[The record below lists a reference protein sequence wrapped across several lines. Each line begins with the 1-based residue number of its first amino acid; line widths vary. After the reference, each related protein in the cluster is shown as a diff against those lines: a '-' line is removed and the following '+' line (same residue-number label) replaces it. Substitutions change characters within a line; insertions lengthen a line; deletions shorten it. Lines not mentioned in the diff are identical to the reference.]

1 MFRFVAK
8 LETLK
13 TQDSKLKTQNSKL
26 KKEGVILSYLFPTY
40 NKWPVKVKEASG
52 TTIVDDQGK
61 KYLDFVAG
69 IAVCN
74 LGHCHP
80 TVNEAIKNQL
90 NKVSHVSNLF
100 HIEGQEEVA
109 SLLVSHSSGDAVFFC
124 NSGTEA
130 NEAAIKLVRKATGKK
145 KIITFYQSFHGR
157 TLGSLSATGQEKIH
171 EGFTPLLQGFT
182 YLPYNNSEALTEAV
196 DSDVAAIFLEVIQGE
211 GGVHEATDEF
221 IETINYLKEKYNLL
235 VVVDEV
241 QTGIGRT
248 GKAFGYQHYN
258 LSPDIITV
266 AKGLGNG
273 FPVGGLI
280 GKQHLIEAF
289 GPGSHGS
296 TFGGNPLAMA
306 AAYSTVDTIFQE
318 SFLKDVEEKSGYFIE
333 NLKDALETSKV
344 VKQIRGKGLMIGI
357 ECHQDV
363 SSFISSLRE
372 KGLLVLNAGS
382 NVLRLLPPL
391 TVTYEEIDQAL
402 TMLKN
407 ELM

>member
-1 MFRFVAK
+1 MIIN
-8 LETLK
+8 
-13 TQDSKLKTQNSKL
+13 QSKIKW
-26 KKEGVILSYLFPTY
+26 GVSVSYLFPTY
-40 NKWPVKVKEASG
+40 NKWPIKVKEAFG
-52 TTIVDDQGK
+52 TSLIDDQGK

-80 TVNEAIKNQL
+80 YVNEMMVNQL

-109 SLLVSHSSGDAVFFC
+109 KALTSNSSGDAVFFC

-157 TLGSLSATGQEKIH
+157 TMGSLSATGQDKIH
-171 EGFTPLLQGFT
+171 HGFGPLLDGFS
-182 YLPYNNSEALTEAV
+182 YVSFNDSEALNKAV
-196 DSDVAAIFLEVIQGE
+196 NEDVAAIMLEVIQGE
-211 GGVHEATDEF
+211 GGVHGASAEF
-221 IETINYLKEKYNLL
+221 IETINQLKEKYNLL

-280 GKQHLIEAF
+280 GKAKLIEAF

-306 AAYSTVDTIFQE
+306 AANATLQTIFQD
-318 SFLKDVEEKSGYFIE
+318 SFLKDVEEKSNYFISKLAE
-333 NLKDALETSKV
+333 VLKDSEV
-344 VKQIRGKGLMIGI
+344 VKEIRGKGFILGI
-357 ECHQDV
+357 ECNQDV
-363 SSFISSLRE
+363 SSFIVGLRD
-372 KGLLVLNAGS
+372 KGLLVLNAGP

-391 TVTYEEIDQAL
+391 TVTYEELDIAISL
-402 TMLKN
+402 ISNTLNVKLV
-407 ELM
+407 ESK

>member
-1 MFRFVAK
+1 M
-8 LETLK
+8 
-13 TQDSKLKTQNSKL
+13 SN
-26 KKEGVILSYLFPTY
+26 LFPTY
-40 NKWPVKVKEASG
+40 NKWPIKVKEASG
-52 TTIVDDQGK
+52 LTLIDDQGK

-80 TVNEAIKNQL
+80 YVNEAIKTQL
-90 NKVSHVSNLF
+90 DKVLHVSNLF
-100 HIEGQEEVA
+100 HVEGQEEV
-109 SLLVSHSSGDAVFFC
+109 SELLVSHSSGDAVFFC

-130 NEAAIKLVRKATGKK
+130 NEAAIKLVRKATSKK

-157 TLGSLSATGQEKIH
+157 TMGSLSATGQEKIH
-171 EGFTPLLQGFT
+171 LGFGPLLEGFV
-182 YLPYNNSEALTEAV
+182 YVPYNDCNSLINAV
-196 DSDVAAIFLEVIQGE
+196 DEDVAAIFLEVIQGE
-211 GGVHEATDEF
+211 GGVHEASVQF
-221 IETINYLKEKYNLL
+221 IETINQLKETYNLL

-248 GKAFGYQHYN
+248 GKAFGYQHYP

-280 GKQHLIEAF
+280 GKAHLVEAF

-306 AAYSTVDTIFQE
+306 AAKATLETIFNHE
-318 SFLKDVEEKSGYFIE
+318 FLQVVEEKGSYFF
-333 NLKDALETSKV
+333 LKLTEKLNSTTM
-344 VKQIRGKGLMIGI
+344 VKEIRGKGLMIGI
-357 ECHQDV
+357 ECNQDV
-363 SSFISSLRE
+363 TPIIGSLRNN
-372 KGLLVLNAGS
+372 GLLVLNAGP

-391 TVTYEEIDQAL
+391 TVSYEELDQAISL
-402 TMLKN
+402 IAL
-407 ELM
+407 ELNKIPV

>member
-1 MFRFVAK
+1 M
-8 LETLK
+8 
-13 TQDSKLKTQNSKL
+13 SN
-26 KKEGVILSYLFPTY
+26 LFPTY
-40 NKWPVKVKEASG
+40 NKWPITVKEANG
-52 TTIVDDQGK
+52 TTLIDDNGK
-61 KYLDFVAG
+61 RYLDFVAG

-80 TVNEAIKNQL
+80 HVNQAIKNQL
-90 NKVSHVSNLF
+90 DKVLHVSNLF
-100 HIEGQEEVA
+100 HIEGQDDVA
-109 SLLVSHSSGDAVFFC
+109 NQLVSNSSGDLVFFC

-130 NEAAIKLVRKATGKK
+130 NEAAIKLVRKATNKK

-157 TLGSLSATGQEKIH
+157 TMGSLSATGQDKIH
-171 EGFTPLLQGFT
+171 QGFGPLLEGFTYVPFNDCDALKAVVDH
-182 YLPYNNSEALTEAV
+182 EA
-196 DSDVAAIFLEVIQGE
+196 AAIILEVIQGE
-211 GGVHEATDEF
+211 GGVHEVTSEF
-221 IETINYLKEKYNLL
+221 IETINMLKEKHKLL

-306 AAYSTVDTIFQE
+306 AATATTETIFTE
-318 SFLKDVEEKSGYFIE
+318 EFLNEVLDKGNYIFSK
-333 NLKDALETSKV
+333 LKNAIQSSI
-344 VKQIRGKGLMIGI
+344 VKQVRGKGLMIGI

-363 SSFISSLRE
+363 SSFISSLRDD
-372 KGLLVLNAGS
+372 GLLVLNAGP
-382 NVLRLLPPL
+382 NVIRLLPPL
-391 TVTYEEIDQAL
+391 TVSYKEIDQAVESIASVL
-402 TMLKN
+402 NKVTVN
-407 ELM
+407 SN

>member
-1 MFRFVAK
+1 M
-8 LETLK
+8 
-13 TQDSKLKTQNSKL
+13 
-26 KKEGVILSYLFPTY
+26 SYLFPTY
-40 NKWPVKVKEASG
+40 NRWPIKVKEAKG
-52 TTIVDDQGK
+52 TTLICDQGK

-80 TVNEAIKNQL
+80 RVNEAIVRQL

-109 SLLVSHSSGDAVFFC
+109 KALVSNSSGDAVFFC

-157 TLGSLSATGQEKIH
+157 TMGSLSATGQDKIH
-171 EGFTPLLQGFT
+171 QGFAPLLEGFS
-182 YLPYNNSEALTEAV
+182 YVPYNDCEALEKEV
-196 DSDVAAIFLEVIQGE
+196 NEEVAAIFIEVIQGE
-211 GGVHEATDEF
+211 GGVNQIKNEL
-221 IETINYLKEKYNLL
+221 IETINQLKQKFNFLI
-235 VVVDEV
+235 VVDEV

-248 GKAFGYQHYN
+248 GKPFGYQHYK

-280 GKQHLIEAF
+280 GKEHLIAAF

-306 AAYSTVDTIFQE
+306 AANATIEIIFE
-318 SFLKDVEEKSGYFIE
+318 DSFLKEVEDKGNYFLT
-333 NLKDALETSKV
+333 NLINALEEFEV
-344 VKQIRGKGLMIGI
+344 VKEVRGKGLIIGI

-363 SSFISSLRE
+363 SCFISSLRD
-372 KGLLVLNAGS
+372 KGLLVLNAGP

-391 TVTYEEIDQAL
+391 TVSYEELDQAIAL
-402 TMLKN
+402 LAG
-407 ELM
+407 ELNIKLAETIK